1 MTRHAPYLIAAII
14 GGAAGWYAANYA
26 ATLIPAH
33 VTGPVGAAGLGFL
46 AGVGL
51 LLAMRALMRRR

>member
-1 MTRHAPYLIAAII
+1 MKLLPLLALVL
-14 GGAAGWYAANYA
+14 GGVAGWYAANYA
-26 ATLIPAH
+26 ATLMPAH